1 MVVAKLIGM
10 KLLVTELPAFQE
22 LGIIKVMI
30 VFYYVK
36 ETYDGIS
43 MNSSLETCPTHKS
56 TT

>member
-43 MNSSLETCPTHKS
+43 MNSSLETHMS
-56 TT
+56 NS

>member
-43 MNSSLETCPTHKS
+43 MDSSFETCPTHKS